1 MPDEVLA
8 YIARKIPSNIR
19 ELEGALNRVV
29 AHTNLVHAPLTLEA
43 AERALDSIL
52 SHMAD
57 LSPEWIVKEVA
68 DHYSLSE
75 DQLTGRSR
83 ARAVSVPRQLA
94 MFIIREETDASLPQ
108 IGQILGGRDHT
119 TILHGCEKIGSQIET
134 DERLR
139 RDWLTIKQ
147 RLSERNGSH

>member
-1 MPDEVLA
+1 
-8 YIARKIPSNIR
+8 
-19 ELEGALNRVV
+19 
-29 AHTNLVHAPLTLEA
+29 
-43 AERALDSIL
+43 
-52 SHMAD
+52 
-57 LSPEWIVKEVA
+57 VKEVA
-68 DHYSLSE
+68 DHFSLSE
-75 DQLTGRSR
+75 KELTGRSR

-139 RDWLTIKQ
+139 
-147 RLSERNGSH
+147 